1 MSSLSSKLRNFQK
14 EIIKKKEREREKTK
28 SRKTEKVVVVLVGP
42 IFTTT
47 TSSST
52 LLLNDE
58 QLISI
63 ARYMP
68 RDAESLGK
76 YLSPEQ
82 MDAFGEDLLAVTC
95 GHTSSRDQ
103 AKFEECLLEI
113 DAFVR
118 GGVPGMA
125 LLNRVYPNILKHY
138 CVTDDMEVILET
150 LKLYM
155 NVKENKL
162 KRKWVKNDEENEAGQ
177 EEDHDTNE
185 EEESSS
191 RATSQK
197 RQKKKG
203 PAAGSSSQ

>member
-42 IFTTT
+42 IFTT

-177 EEDHDTNE
+177 EDHDTNE

-203 PAAGSSSQ
+203 PAGSSSQ